1 MLTLPNISCRP
12 LVVVTSSMQKLA
24 ERTALECA
32 KVGKDTVELKGYETY
47 SDLAPS
53 DVLVYV
59 I

>member
-1 MLTLPNISCRP
+1 M
-12 LVVVTSSMQKLA
+12 VVTSSMQKLA